1 MKMTVMIIA
10 ILSMVC
16 LAICQIIKNRGIP
29 YPRDF
34 RMNMSP
40 VFLIVAAAAVASGLA
55 ASDDGRISCGL
66 PELMPAAAAFWLM
79 TSSLWESVD
88 ASRVVKIFLIIE
100 GVLVCFNVSCA
111 FGWLSLPSDESGLVF
126 ISLMDILIVAMLIYA
141 FTTRLMDVKTV
152 MKMGTVWLL
161 VCLAVDVSYV
171 LAFIAAS
178 ALWQL
183 GLESLAVLLMCGAV
197 AGMGIRIMTDSE
209 FVIWKS
215 RERMIIESMKVT
227 SVTTVADGSRID
239 QVYKDLY
246 ERIVAYFEAEK
257 PYLNSNLT
265 INELVRYLYSNKLYI
280 SRAISQFT
288 GRNFC
293 QYVNY
298 HRVMHSMECFREN
311 PEHKIHELATMS
323 GFNSVV
329 SYNMAF
335 RLFMGENPSEW
346 CRKEKSVL
354 IKKKKLVVESQK

>member
-29 YPRDF
+29 YPSDF
-34 RMNMSP
+34 RMKISP
-40 VFLIVAAAAVASGLA
+40 VFMAVAAAAAASGLA

-280 SRAISQFT
+280 SKAINHCT

-293 QYVNY
+293 QFVNY
-298 HRVMHSMECFREN
+298 YRVTYAVELFRSDPQLKVVDMAN
-311 PEHKIHELATMS
+311 RC
-323 GFNSVV
+323 GFNSAT
-329 SYNMAF
+329 SFSAAF
-335 RLFMGENPSEW
+335 RLYMGDNPGDW
-346 CRKEKSVL
+346 CRKERAR
-354 IKKKKLVVESQK
+354 IINN